1 MGISMVKLFL
11 IFTKIGAFTF
21 GGGYAMVPIM
31 EREIVKRHKLMD
43 ADAFYDALVVCQSLP
58 GPIAINVST
67 FTGLKIKGWKG
78 ALAGVFGTSL
88 PSFLIILGVATLL
101 FRYIENP
108 VVEAFFRGVRIS
120 VVALMLYAALKL
132 FRRNATWF
140 AVFMGTLAFAL
151 VASFALHP
159 FYVVFGAALL
169 GYGVY
174 TLKEA
179 VDHAD

>member
-1 MGISMVKLFL
+1 MRISMVKLFF
-11 IFTKIGAFTF
+11 IFVKIGAFTF

-78 ALAGVFGTSL
+78 ALAGVFGTAL

-108 VVEAFFRGVRIS
+108 LVEAFFLGVRIS
-120 VVALMLYAALKL
+120 VVSLMLYAALKL
-132 FRRNATWF
+132 FKRHANLF
-140 AVFMGTLAFAL
+140 AVFMGAMAFTL
-151 VASFALHP
+151 VATFTVHP
-159 FYVVFGAALL
+159 FYVVFGAAFF
-169 GYGVY
+169 GYAVN
-174 TLKEA
+174 TVKEA
-179 VDHAD
+179 VDHAH